1 MNSVFVF
8 FIGVFL
14 LIGQQSSFTQNP
26 PVLKEFST
34 GLNQPTYIT
43 HANDYRLFVVEK
55 RGTIRSIDTMGVYNG
70 FFLDIRE
77 RVRSSGGEQGL
88 LGLAFHPDYQEN
100 GRLFV
105 NYTNSQGNTIVSRF
119 EVNEQ
124 DESVANPD
132 SELIMM
138 EIEQPFTNHNG
149 GQLLFGTDGY
159 LYIFLGDGGAGGD
172 PMNLSQDPLSLL
184 GKILRIDVDGDE
196 PYSIPPDNPF
206 FGSDFELD
214 EIWALGLRNPWR
226 NSFDRQTGDLWIAD
240 VGQNEI
246 EEINFQSSS
255 SSGGEN
261 YGWRCY
267 EGSQAFNLSGDCNGP
282 FEFPVF
288 EYNSGGATGCSVT
301 GGYVYRGEVVPYLN
315 GKYIFGD
322 FCTGFIW
329 AMEYDSTAMEYDIE
343 EIFNVFGGQLA
354 SFGEDM
360 KGELYVTHFNQGRI
374 SKITDVCG
382 DFAWSMNIQ
391 PESCTNAEDAE
402 INVVLSGGT
411 APYQISWSDGV
422 TDEFTRIGLSCGTGS
437 FTVEDQNEC
446 VITVQYEIDCP
457 RELFPDF
464 IQSGD
469 SLISTEAG
477 LIYSW
482 YLNGDLI
489 KESEDPYIIIVESG
503 TYLLQVADDENCVF
517 SSDPKEIVLSN
528 LGFILDVKS
537 VVVFPNP
544 THSSV
549 SLEKSSV
556 EWNRLVIYNSIGQ
569 KVSELEI
576 KTQEQID
583 LSHLIEGWHLL
594 IFENKAGEKG
604 RSTLYKGTY

>member
-1 MNSVFVF
+1 MKTFMGSFTL
-8 FIGVFL
+8 IFL
-14 LIGQQSSFTQNP
+14 LFGQASIFAQNP
-26 PVLKEFST
+26 PILNEFST

-55 RGTIRSIDTMGVYNG
+55 RGTIRSIDTMGIYNG
-70 FFLDIRE
+70 FFLDIRD

-88 LGLAFHPDYQEN
+88 LGLAFHPDFQEN

-124 DESVANPD
+124 DETVADPD

-149 GQLLFGTDGY
+149 GQLLFGPDGY

-184 GKILRIDVDGDE
+184 GKILRVDVDGAE
-196 PYSIPPDNPF
+196 PYRIPPDNPF
-206 FGSDFELD
+206 FGSDFELE

-282 FEFPVF
+282 FEFPIF
-288 EYNSGGATGCSVT
+288 EYSSGGATGCSVT
-301 GGYVYRGEVVPYLN
+301 GGYVYRGEDVPYLN

-343 EIFNVFGGQLA
+343 EIFHIFGGQLA
-354 SFGEDM
+354 SFGEDI

-382 DFAWSMNIQ
+382 DFDWSMDIQ
-391 PESCTNAEDAE
+391 PESCPNAEDAE

-446 VITVQYEIDCP
+446 TITVQYEIDCP
-457 RELFPDF
+457 RDLFPDF

-477 LIYSW
+477 VIYSW

-503 TYLLQVADDENCVF
+503 TYLLKVADDENCIF

-544 THSSV
+544 TQSSV

-576 KTQEQID
+576 NTQEQID
-583 LSHLIEGWHLL
+583 LSHLHEGWHLL
-594 IFENKAGEKG
+594 IFENTAGEKG